1 MFSNINFI
9 QKRKIRNFKG
19 MQNVRIKFLNR
30 KYKIEYRF
38 YVPMK
43 IKLFIVLLYNIEID
57 EINSKF

>member
-19 MQNVRIKFLNR
+19 MQNVRTKFLNR

-38 YVPMK
+38 YEPMK
-43 IKLFIVLLYNIEID
+43 MKLFVVLLYNIEID